1 MISQDNVIR
10 KSKNDLDL
18 IFTNNE
24 IKHKNLY
31 HILDDDDDDD
41 DDDYDDDDDLNTPI
55 NGIMVAARVRSVM
68 FSRE

>member
-41 DDDYDDDDDLNTPI
+41 DDDLNTPI

>member
-1 MISQDNVIR
+1 MIIQDNVIR

-41 DDDYDDDDDLNTPI
+41 DDLNTPI

>member
-41 DDDYDDDDDLNTPI
+41 DLNTPI